1 MPACYMAADEIRW
14 ICVCASGGYSPC
26 SCVCVCVCVCVCA
39 VPRVSC
45 ILEAGRTVMAM
56 TLASSQNV
64 TVIQKEGSNVGLICS
79 LMYVRV

>member
-14 ICVCASGGYSPC
+14 ICVCASGGCSRC
-26 SCVCVCVCVCVCA
+26 SCVCVCACVCA

-79 LMYVRV
+79 LMDVRV